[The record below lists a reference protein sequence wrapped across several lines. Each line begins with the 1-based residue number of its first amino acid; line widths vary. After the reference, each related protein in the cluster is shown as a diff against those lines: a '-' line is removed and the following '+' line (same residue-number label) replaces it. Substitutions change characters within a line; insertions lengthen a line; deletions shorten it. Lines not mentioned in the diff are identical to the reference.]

1 MTPTEIIAV
10 VRPLI
15 QDTNAARYRYS
26 DDLLL
31 SFTNQIIKR
40 MVPFRPDLF
49 LSVETVSIN
58 AGVIDQTLPADSVR
72 LAEIYGVVG
81 GDAVTE
87 VNRETLDQMYPAWRS
102 EAAGTPVNWMRH
114 PRNPN
119 NYMLYPRPSS
129 GVQLT
134 AEYVKVPADY
144 AAGDDI
150 VVPDAYKPIIV
161 DGVVFMAESI
171 DAEHVGNGRAKFF
184 YDSFIE
190 ALGADF
196 NQRAV
201 VDSESGQVGQSARRS
216 RPQGGQQDGQ

>member
-1 MTPTEIIAV
+1 MTPTDIIAL

-15 QDTNAARYRYS
+15 QDTNATRYRYS
-26 DDLLL
+26 NDMLLG
-31 SFTNQIIKR
+31 FVNQTIKR

-49 LSVETVSIN
+49 LSMETVSTTADN
-58 AGVIDQTLPADSVR
+58 VNQTLPSDSVR
-72 LAEIYGVVG
+72 LSEIYGVSG

-87 VNRETLDQMYPAWRS
+87 VNRETLDQMYPGWRS
-102 EAAGTPVNWMRH
+102 EASGTPVNWMRH

-119 NYMLYPRPSS
+119 GYMLYPRPSTGIS
-129 GVQLT
+129 LIV
-134 AEYVKVPADY
+134 EYAKVPSDY
-144 AAGDDI
+144 ATGDTIDL
-150 VVPDAYKPIIV
+150 PEAYKTIIV

-201 VDSESGQVGQSARRS
+201 TDSESGQVGQSARR
-216 RPQGGQQDGQ
+216 PQQRSNQDGQ

>member
-1 MTPTEIIAV
+1 MTPTEIIAA

-15 QDTNAARYRYS
+15 QDTNATRYRYS
-26 DDLLL
+26 DELLL
-31 SFTNQIIKR
+31 SFTNQIVKR
-40 MVPFRPDLF
+40 IVPFRPDLF
-49 LSVETVSIN
+49 LSIETVPTTPS
-58 AGVIDQTLPADSVR
+58 AVDQALPSDAVR
-72 LAEIYGVVG
+72 LSEIYGVDG

-87 VNRETLDQMYPAWRS
+87 VNRETLDQMYPGWRV

-119 NYMLYPRPSS
+119 RYMLYPRPSN
-129 GVQLT
+129 GVQLI

-144 AAGDDI
+144 ADDDEI
-150 VVPDAYKPIIV
+150 ILPEAYKSIVV

-184 YDSFIE
+184 YDSFVE

-201 VDSESGQVGQSARRS
+201 VDSEGGQVGQSARRQ
-216 RPQGGQQDGQ
+216 RPQGGQQDGE